1 MAANFSRRDCYS
13 RRLKPAATELRWGK
27 HLTLVC
33 ASPSQPHS
41 ASPTRD
47 VISPGWRGNLQV
59 GIPDI
64 HSVRSQPLTQAEL
77 QDLNDRVAALSKARG
92 KKRTTTPAGRALP
105 GIDTAEVVRLHRS
118 GQLASQI
125 ATQLGCT
132 DNTVRRHLNKAGE
145 TRHRRGSS
153 LDQAGIDAIVD
164 LHKAGCTTAQ
174 ITHQLGFTRITIH
187 KYLDRGGYPRRE
199 SRAPSLPGAAGA
211 D

>member
-1 MAANFSRRDCYS
+1 MMIGYGSVAVSIPSTEDHAIPTPQATCSHRDIISDIERAYYRR
-13 RRLKPAATELRWGK
+13 
-27 HLTLVC
+27 
-33 ASPSQPHS
+33 SPIQ
-41 ASPTRD
+41 
-47 VISPGWRGNLQV
+47 L
-59 GIPDI
+59 
-64 HSVRSQPLTQAEL
+64 QPLTQAEL

-153 LDQAGIDAIVD
+153 LDQAGIAAIVD